1 MNGNE
6 YMGAN
11 RDMPLEK
18 FLDSERINVQK
29 RIQERKELRQKVVVV
44 KKETPSEKF
53 ERLKKKIGKT
63 YNTGLTS
70 K

>member
-1 MNGNE
+1 MT
-6 YMGAN
+6 
-11 RDMPLEK
+11 LEK

-29 RIQERKELRQKVVVV
+29 RIREREILRKKVTV
-44 KKETPSEKF
+44 KPKETPSEKF
-53 ERLKKKIGKT
+53 ERLKTKIAKT